1 MRSLYESAEF
11 TQNEFFP
18 SVMAK
23 KMKIKHEN
31 IQGLIVLSTEVNLV
45 VFQVLI
51 HKISVPYSSLIWNVL
66 ITKPRDL

>member
-1 MRSLYESAEF
+1 MRSLYESAESRE
-11 TQNEFFP
+11 NGFFP

-31 IQGLIVLSTEVNLV
+31 IQGLTVLSTEVNLV

-51 HKISVPYSSLIWNVL
+51 NKISVYNSNLNW
-66 ITKPRDL
+66 DY